1 MGVEPKT
8 SRRCIVL
15 AGGGTGGHLV
25 PGLAVAEELRRNLP
39 DARVVFIGT
48 KRPVEE
54 HMVPR
59 AGFELRTVDAPRTP
73 ERVWQWPAYPFRLMA
88 SISRAKAALRELS
101 PGVVVGLGGYG
112 SVPVVLAAK
121 KLGVPIALME
131 QNSVPGK
138 ANRLLSRWALEV
150 YAQFESSRAR
160 FRNPDRVLLLGNPLR
175 DSITKGSRER
185 AAKRFSLEP
194 GRRTLLI
201 LGGSQGAR
209 TVNESV
215 SLALGEFEQAGP
227 VQIIHQTGSLDF
239 DRVQGRYKASGIR
252 SHVVAF
258 LDDMPEAL
266 AAADLVIS
274 RAGATTLAEI
284 AACGKPSVLVPY
296 PFAAEDHQRLNA
308 EVYEKAGAAVMIR
321 NAEFTPVEAGRVVK
335 EMLFDEIRLRRMG
348 DAAKTLAKLDAT
360 RDVCHHLL
368 VILERAGS

>member
-1 MGVEPKT
+1 MKATKRPA
-8 SRRCIVL
+8 CIVF

-25 PGLAVAEELRRNLP
+25 PGLAVAEELRRRLP
-39 DARVVFIGT
+39 DARIVFIGT

-73 ERVWQWPAYPFRLMA
+73 GHLWQWPGYPFRMWA
-88 SISRAKAALRELS
+88 SVARAKAALRELA
-101 PGVVVGLGGYG
+101 PGVVVALGGY
-112 SVPVVLAAK
+112 SAAPVAWAAK
-121 KLGVPIALME
+121 KLGVPLALME

-138 ANRLLSRWALEV
+138 ANRLMSRWAREI
-150 YAQFESSRAR
+150 YSQFESSRAH
-160 FRNPDRVLLLGNPLR
+160 FAKPDRVLMLGNPLR
-175 DSITKGSRER
+175 ESITKGSRER
-185 AAKRFSLEP
+185 AYKLFGLEP
-194 GRRTLLI
+194 GRPTLLI

-215 SLALGEFEQAGP
+215 SLAAADLESGP
-227 VQIIHQTGSLDF
+227 AMQIIHQTGSADF
-239 DRVQGRYKASGIR
+239 ERVKERYKASKLA

-258 LDDMPEAL
+258 LDEVPDAL

-274 RAGATTLAEI
+274 RAGATTLAEL

-296 PFAAEDHQRLNA
+296 PFAAEDHQRLNGEA
-308 EVYEKAGAAVMIR
+308 FVAAGASVMIR
-321 NAEFTPVEAGRVVK
+321 NGEFTRAEAGRLVR
-335 EMLFDEIRLRRMG
+335 ELLFDEKRLRSMG

-368 VILERAGS
+368 VILERADS